1 MTSIV
6 RCRWPSSASAI
17 WVVRW
22 LKPWSATAGR
32 LKVYDR
38 DPARAEG
45 IDADRAAAPAEL
57 ADCRLIALAVPDDE
71 AVDGAGERTGFTP
84 GAGLHLLGPQH
95 DPSCNGE
102 TPCPQAEAAHLAF
115 LDVPV
120 SGGAERALT
129 GSLTVMAGG
138 RADVLGRARP
148 VLDSVAETVL
158 HVGPAG
164 AGAAV
169 KLANQLMMF
178 AALAGVQEA
187 LELAA
192 AYDVP
197 ERTVLE
203 AVSTST
209 GESWITRNWGFFDR
223 VAAAYDEAGT
233 PVRTGHGARTSG
245 TSWPRRGTATYRSR
259 WPVCSRSIWQSG
271 SRRTPGR
278 ERRREELPH
287 RSRGPDRLRVPE
299 SVADRD
305 PAADARSRC
314 CTPPTSP
321 SPATTC

>member
-1 MTSIV
+1 VADEIDRSLPV
-6 RCRWPSSASAI
+6 AF
-17 WVVRW
+17 VG
-22 LKPWSATAGR
+22 LGNLGR
-32 LKVYDR
+32 PMVQTLLRDGWQVKVYDR

-45 IDADRAAAPAEL
+45 LDTDCAAAPAEL
-57 ADCRLIALAVPDDE
+57 ADCRLIALAVPDDD
-71 AVDGAGERTGFTP
+71 AVDGLVSELAP
-84 GAGLHLLGPQH
+84 LLAPDSVFVVH
-95 DPSCNGE
+95 STILPA
-102 TPCPQAEAAHLAF
+102 TAKRLAHQAESASLAL

-129 GSLTVMAGG
+129 GTLTVMAGG
-138 RADVLGRARP
+138 RADVLDRARP

-197 ERTVLE
+197 ERTVLA

-223 VAAAYDEAGT
+223 VAAAYEAAGT
-233 PVRTGHGARTSG
+233 AVRDRPWSKDLWDIVAAARDCDVQVPVGGLLAQQLAERVEAHARK
-245 TSWPRRGTATYRSR
+245 GTAS
-259 WPVCSRSIWQSG
+259 
-271 SRRTPGR
+271 
-278 ERRREELPH
+278 
-287 RSRGPDRLRVPE
+287 
-299 SVADRD
+299 
-305 PAADARSRC
+305 
-314 CTPPTSP
+314 
-321 SPATTC
+321 

>member
-1 MTSIV
+1 MADDIDRSLPVAFVGLGNLGRPMAQTLV
-6 RCRWPSSASAI
+6 RDGWQ
-17 WVVRW
+17 V
-22 LKPWSATAGR
+22 
-32 LKVYDR
+32 KVYDR

-71 AVDGAGERTGFTP
+71 AVDGLVSELASRLAPDSIFLVHSTILPAT
-84 GAGLHLLGPQH
+84 AKRLAHK
-95 DPSCNGE
+95 
-102 TPCPQAEAAHLAF
+102 AEAAHLAF

-129 GSLTVMAGG
+129 GTLTVMAGG

-148 VLDSVAETVL
+148 VLDSVAEIVL

-178 AALAGVQEA
+178 AALAGVQEG

-209 GESWITRNWGFFDR
+209 GESWNTRNWGFFDR

-233 PVRTGHGARTSG
+233 PVRDRPWSKDLWDIVAAARDCDVQVPVAGLLAQHLAERVEAQARKGAAS
-245 TSWPRRGTATYRSR
+245 
-259 WPVCSRSIWQSG
+259 
-271 SRRTPGR
+271 
-278 ERRREELPH
+278 
-287 RSRGPDRLRVPE
+287 
-299 SVADRD
+299 
-305 PAADARSRC
+305 
-314 CTPPTSP
+314 
-321 SPATTC
+321 